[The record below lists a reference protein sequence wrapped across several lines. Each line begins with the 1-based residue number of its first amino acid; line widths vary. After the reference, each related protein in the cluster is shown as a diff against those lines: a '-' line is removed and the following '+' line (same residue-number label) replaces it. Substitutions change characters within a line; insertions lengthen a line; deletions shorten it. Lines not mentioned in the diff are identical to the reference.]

1 MYLKTVEMSGFK
13 SFVDKTVIPVRSNMN
28 AIVGPNGCGKS
39 NVVDAIRWVIGE
51 MSAKQLRGQSMSDV
65 IFNGSAKR
73 KPVGKA
79 SVQLLFDNSDGRIG
93 GDYAKFGEISIRR
106 EVERE
111 GQSNYYINGTLCC
124 RKDIVK
130 IFLGTGIGSR
140 SYAIIE
146 QGVISQIIDA
156 KPEDLRNHLE
166 EAAGIS
172 KYKERRRDTANRM
185 KRTQENLDRLNDLV
199 EQLTKQLRHLKRQA
213 NAAERY
219 KVLKQEERLLQAQI
233 KALNWAQL
241 QHQLQTQ

>member
-93 GDYAKFGEISIRR
+93 GEYAKFGEISIRR

-219 KVLKQEERLLQAQI
+219 KVLKQCTSAIDKVKPFL
-233 KALNWAQL
+233 
-241 QHQLQTQ
+241 

>member
-93 GDYAKFGEISIRR
+93 GEYAKFGEISIRR

-199 EQLTKQLRHLKRQA
+199 EQLTKQLRHLKI
-213 NAAERY
+213 
-219 KVLKQEERLLQAQI
+219 LL
-233 KALNWAQL
+233 N
-241 QHQLQTQ
+241 